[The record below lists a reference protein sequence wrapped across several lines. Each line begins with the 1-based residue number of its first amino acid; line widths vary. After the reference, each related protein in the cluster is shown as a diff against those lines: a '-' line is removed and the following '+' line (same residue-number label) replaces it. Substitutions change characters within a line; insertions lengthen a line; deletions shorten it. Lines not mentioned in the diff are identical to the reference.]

1 MKFSLAG
8 FFPLSGLVP
17 CSGLMNESVTM
28 PTAVK
33 VWDLPTR
40 LFHWLLLASVC
51 GSALSV
57 FYFENMAWHA
67 YCGYVVLTLLLF
79 RLAWGFTGGHWSR
92 FASFIPSVQRSLAYL
107 RQPDNWQQPGHNP
120 LAAWSVWSM
129 LIVLFMQV
137 ASGLCADDDAGFSG
151 PVSALV
157 SNRAVELLT
166 FYHADIG
173 KWILGLL
180 IGLHL
185 GAVLFH
191 TFYKRQPLVRAMVS
205 GYRLWQDRQVMF
217 STDNKLQRIKALG
230 IFSFCAAL
238 VLAGV
243 YFLEKAASG

>member
-1 MKFSLAG
+1 
-8 FFPLSGLVP
+8 
-17 CSGLMNESVTM
+17 MNESATM

-40 LFHWLLLASVC
+40 LFHWLLVAILC
-51 GSALSV
+51 GSGLSV
-57 FYFENMAWHA
+57 FYFENMTWHA
-67 YCGYVVLTLLLF
+67 YFGYGVLSLLLF

-92 FASFIPSVQRSLAYL
+92 FAAFIPSVQRSLAYL

-120 LAAWSVWSM
+120 LAAWSVWAM
-129 LIVLFMQV
+129 LIVLCMQV

-157 SNRAVELLT
+157 SNRTVELLT

-185 GAVLFH
+185 GAVSFQV
-191 TFYKRQPLVRAMVS
+191 FYKRQPLLLAMVS
-205 GYRLWQDRQVMF
+205 GYRLWQDSNVMF
-217 STDNKLQRIKALG
+217 SKDHNLQRIKALG
-230 IFSFCAAL
+230 LFSLCAAL
-238 VLAGV
+238 VFAGV
-243 YFLEKAASG
+243 YGLEKAVSG